1 MWIISISQIIK
12 EINSSD
18 GRFNR
23 AMCENPGERLTA
35 QLVDCGTASQAP
47 GFSGGLYAIP
57 DEQQRIDEI
66 VNQSNG
72 SLESLG
78 QGYQW

>member
-1 MWIISISQIIK
+1 MDWDKEDHGKNDGVLWIISISQIIK

-35 QLVDCGTASQAP
+35 ELMIVELLAKP
-47 GFSGGLYAIP
+47 RFSGGLYAIP
-57 DEQQRIDEI
+57 DNNKE
-66 VNQSNG
+66 
-72 SLESLG
+72 LMK
-78 QGYQW
+78 